1 MFSYNIRIDFPLR
14 LPPALFSRIVFIN
27 MNESNP
33 EKNLTQIRHSLSHLL
48 AAAMLEKYPGAKL
61 GIGPVIEDGFYYDF
75 LLPDKISD
83 SDFPALE
90 KRIRELIK
98 SNLKFTVKKV
108 TPAAAKKLFR
118 NQPFK
123 LKLVDELKKSRQSIT
138 VYETGN
144 IFTDLCAGPHVKN
157 TRAIPLE
164 GFKLWKVAGAYW
176 RGDEKREM
184 LTRVYGLAFSSKKEL
199 VEKINQAYEAAKRDH
214 RELGKKLGLFIFSDL
229 VGPGLPLYTP
239 KGALLRKLIADYSR
253 RLREEMG
260 YQEVHTPQINKS
272 ELFKRSGHYDKYR
285 DSMFRVSSNYTDEEY
300 FLKPMNC
307 PQHTQLYAAST
318 RSYQDLPIRFSD
330 FANLYRDEKP
340 GELSGLTRLRAFSQD
355 DGHCFCRP
363 DQIAEEFGQLLS
375 AITKS
380 MSAYGLT
387 YTLRLSLRDEKQKNK
402 YLGSDAIW
410 RESQKTLESLL
421 KKRGLKYVRA
431 EGEAAFY
438 GPKLDLIARDAL
450 GRDWQLSTI
459 QLDFNMPVRLDLSYV
474 DASGKKLTPVMI
486 HSALI
491 GSPERFMGMLIE
503 HYAGAFPFWLAPIQV
518 RLLSISDK
526 NISYAKTVA
535 AALSTAGVRYE
546 LDASASTIG
555 KKIRN
560 AELEKIPYLLIVGA
574 AEAENKTVS
583 VRRSG
588 HGDEGSMPLSRFLK
602 KISSETSR

>member
-1 MFSYNIRIDFPLR
+1 MSKPNNL
-14 LPPALFSRIVFIN
+14 
-27 MNESNP
+27 
-33 EKNLTQIRHSLSHLL
+33 EKIRHSLSHLL
-48 AAAMLEKYPGAKL
+48 AAAVLEKYPNAKL
-61 GIGPVIEDGFYYDF
+61 GIGPVVEDGFYYDF
-75 LLPDKISD
+75 LLPAKISD
-83 SDFPALE
+83 ADFPSLE
-90 KRIRELIK
+90 KRISELIK
-98 SNLKFTVKKV
+98 ENLVFTIRKV
-108 TPAAAKKLFR
+108 APAAAKKLFAK
-118 NQPFK
+118 QPFK
-123 LKLVDELKKSRQSIT
+123 LELIDELKKSRQQIT
-138 VYETGN
+138 VYETGHV
-144 IFTDLCAGPHVKN
+144 FTDLCAGPHVKN
-157 TRAIPLE
+157 TKEIPPD

-199 VEKINQAYEAAKRDH
+199 DEKIKLLAEAEKRDH
-214 RELGKKLGLFIFSDL
+214 RKLGAQLGLFIFSDL

-239 KGALLRKLIADYSR
+239 KGTLLRKLIADYSR

-260 YQEVHTPQINKS
+260 YQEVHTPQINKA
-272 ELFKRSGHYDKYR
+272 ELFKRSGHYDQYR
-285 DSMFRVSSNYTDEEY
+285 DSMFRVSSNYSDEEY

-307 PQHTQLYAAST
+307 PQHTQIYASAT
-318 RSYQDLPIRFSD
+318 RSYQDLPLRFSD
-330 FANLYRDEKP
+330 FTNLYRDEKS

-363 DQIAEEFGQLLS
+363 DQIADEFGQLLT
-375 AITKS
+375 AIQKS
-380 MSAYGLT
+380 MAT
-387 YTLRLSLRDEKQKNK
+387 YNLNYSLRLSLRDEKNKSK

-421 KKRGLKYVRA
+421 KKRKLKYTRA

-438 GPKLDLIARDAL
+438 GPKLDLIVKDAL

-459 QLDFNMPVRLDLSYV
+459 QLDFNMPARLGLSYI
-474 DASGKKLTPVMI
+474 DATGSKLAPVMI

-526 NISYAKTVA
+526 SLSYAKTVA
-535 AALSTAGVRYE
+535 GALSAAGIRHE

-574 AEAENKTVS
+574 EEAKNKTVS

-588 HGDEGSMPLSRFLK
+588 KGDEGSLPLSRFLK